1 MGQNNLTSDRNI
13 YVKQILE
20 MSEESKKTLTISSD
34 IILDEAMTDSKLGEF
49 IREMYSIKLK
59 GIEEHVKYIK
69 SL

>member
-1 MGQNNLTSDRNI
+1 
-13 YVKQILE
+13 

>member
-1 MGQNNLTSDRNI
+1 MGQNNISSDRNI

-34 IILDEAMTDSKLGEF
+34 VILDETITDSKLGELV
-49 IREMYSIKLK
+49 RELYSTKLK
-59 GIEEHVKYIK
+59 GIEEHVKYMK

>member
-1 MGQNNLTSDRNI
+1 MGQNNIFSDRNI

-34 IILDEAMTDSKLGEF
+34 VILDETITDSKLGELV
-49 IREMYSIKLK
+49 REMYSTKLK
-59 GIEEHVKYIK
+59 GIEEHVKYMK